1 MKTSKQSDDSYFIST
16 PASRRNIFVGG
27 NKFFLNLP
35 SIHFH
40 LEFIR
45 QYPDMPF
52 FKFKLNGIFYYE
64 KKYFPLIFPNVFC
77 TTDICLGYE
86 NIRIDNYEVPGTIEK
101 TIKELVDSFYTI
113 RFSSHDAG
121 ATFINILDDFLVSS
135 NTAGLYHRY
144 LHNEKVLIFF
154 EYLSEKSKKDSNYNV
169 CDDLLNFEL
178 TNKNKISFW
187 NKLNV
192 SSY

>member
-1 MKTSKQSDDSYFIST
+1 MKISKQSDDSYFIST
-16 PASRRNIFVGG
+16 PASRRNIFIRG

-40 LEFIR
+40 LKFIR
-45 QYPDMPF
+45 ESPDMPF

-64 KKYFPLIFPNVFC
+64 KKYFPLIFPNVFSR
-77 TTDICLGYE
+77 TDICLGYE
-86 NIRIDNYEVPGTIEK
+86 KILIDNYEVPGTIEK
-101 TIKELVDSFYTI
+101 IIKELVDSFYTI
-113 RFSSHDAG
+113 RFNSNDFG
-121 ATFINILDDFLVSS
+121 GTFNNILNDFLVSQKNYS
-135 NTAGLYHRY
+135 LGFNLYR
-144 LHNEKVLIFF
+144 NDEKVLIFF

-178 TNKNKISFW
+178 TNNQISLW
-187 NKLNV
+187 NNLNV